1 MRRGMADNL
10 DAINAVTRII
20 IAAAIEVHRALG
32 PGLLE
37 SAYATCLA
45 HELRGRNLGV
55 VTSQWL
61 PLEYKDVRLDCG
73 YRIDMIVND
82 VVLLELKS
90 VSGLAPI
97 HEAQLLTYLKLT
109 GCPAGLLINFN
120 VPLLKQGI
128 RRLLNPKPTR
138 FARPTLPEQTN
149 ASTSGDGQ
157 RPSDAP

>member
-32 PGLLE
+32 PGLLD

-90 VSGLAPI
+90 VSALAPI

-128 RRLLNPKPTR
+128 RRLLNSKPTR
-138 FARPTLPEQTN
+138 FVATTLPEPAHAFTP
-149 ASTSGDGQ
+149 GDGE
-157 RPSDAP
+157 PAE